1 VESIKP
7 IDLFVLLAL
16 AGMFVVGYVQG
27 VPRRLFGIAAMIFS
41 ILVAS
46 QLRSPFGAY
55 LSTEWT
61 TITPAYSYMVAF
73 GAVFVATAAA
83 LSIGIELTYQSAP
96 LIKRWPVA
104 DEIAGGILGVIEGF
118 IILIAIFLT
127 LDPYFN
133 AATTPGTG
141 EFGPLRFLA
150 TAFDGSLTAGIVR
163 EWFVPWFI
171 FAFGLLLPD
180 DIEKA
185 FATILTA
192 WR

>member
-16 AGMFVVGYVQG
+16 AGMFVIGYLQG

-41 ILVAS
+41 ILVAL

-55 LSTEWT
+55 LASEWT

-73 GAVFVATAAA
+73 GAIFVATAAA

-104 DEIAGGILGVIEGF
+104 DEIVGGILGVVEGF
-118 IILIAIFLT
+118 VILVATFLT
-127 LDPYFN
+127 LDPYFS
-133 AATTPGTG
+133 AATTPGNG

-150 TAFDGSLTAGIVR
+150 TALDGSLTAGIVR
-163 EWFVPWFI
+163 DWFVPWFI
-171 FAFGLLLPD
+171 FGFGLLVPD
-180 DIEKA
+180 DIKKA
-185 FATILTA
+185 FASILVA
-192 WR
+192 LR